1 MKNVEQYLVETD
13 SLQFYYAKHNSKYKQ
28 YQHILQLL
36 QPNLFCPIFLSRG
49 NYHQWHLK
57 NVSKEILSPSV
68 TPWTLHV

>member
-49 NYHQWHLK
+49 NYHQ
-57 NVSKEILSPSV
+57 
-68 TPWTLHV
+68 